1 MEIVVPGC
9 STAGLS
15 EDGGSGEEDNEENGE
30 IVDLEKRG
38 GTPEKRRRRE
48 DVCVSS
54 FLSIFAISKFA
65 DSDERSRNLG
75 GLRRELV
82 YLLFKFII

>member
-54 FLSIFAISKFA
+54 FLSI
-65 DSDERSRNLG
+65 
-75 GLRRELV
+75 
-82 YLLFKFII
+82 